1 MIGKRV
7 GSNLYVHRSA
17 IDRLP
22 DDMAQQVKSFAED
35 CPVWDIA
42 KITTWHGQMNAVTF
56 LEVEGF
62 DTLDEPILLRA
73 HIAYKMPYGQ
83 PHTIDYSKRKRK
95 VIYHHKWTMV
105 DGETY
110 KGFDVGKSMARSVWW
125 ENHPVI
131 SMLRKTDY
139 QFKSRIGF
147 LDYWTYL
154 MQTIDEYEKE
164 IAMRGKP

>member
-1 MIGKRV
+1 MIGKRI
-7 GSNLYVHRSA
+7 GSNLYVHKSA

-42 KITTWHGQMNAVTF
+42 KITTWYGQMNAVTF

-73 HIAYKMPYGQ
+73 HIAYKLPYGQ

-95 VIYHHKWTMV
+95 VIYHHKWMMV
-105 DGETY
+105 DGEMY
-110 KGFDVGKSMARSVWW
+110 KGFNVGQSMARSTWW
-125 ENHPVI
+125 VYHPVA
-131 SMLRKTDY
+131 RVFRERDP

-147 LDYWTYL
+147 LDYWNDF
-154 MQTIDEYEKE
+154 MQEIDKYEQEKG
-164 IAMRGKP
+164 IRGKP

>member
-22 DDMAQQVKSFAED
+22 DDVKEQVKSFAGNY
-35 CPVWDIA
+35 PAWDIV
-42 KITTWHGQMNAVTF
+42 KITTWFGQVNALTF

-83 PHTIDYSKRKRK
+83 PHTIDYTKRARR

-105 DGETY
+105 DGEIY
-110 KGFDVGKSMARSVWW
+110 KGFNVGKSMARSTWW
-125 ENHPVI
+125 ENHPVVCT
-131 SMLRKTDY
+131 LRERDP

-147 LDYWTYL
+147 LDYWNDL
-154 MQTIDEYEKE
+154 MKSIAEYD
-164 IAMRGKP
+164 RDH